1 MGEGEGEGGTIW
13 VGSFFMES
21 NGALHWEM
29 MKKVEQQ
36 QEARSLHE
44 LAYYLGA
51 SNKQNFNVFFFV
63 YCPPPMDQLVV
74 ERHWENWYNSFMF
87 LEIKKI
93 AHEHLGK

>member
-1 MGEGEGEGGTIW
+1 
-13 VGSFFMES
+13 MES

-36 QEARSLHE
+36 QEARFLHE

-63 YCPPPMDQLVV
+63 YCPPIDQLVV
-74 ERHWENWYNSFMF
+74 ERHRENWYNSFMF
-87 LEIKKI
+87 LEIKKLLTSI
-93 AHEHLGK
+93 WANDHL